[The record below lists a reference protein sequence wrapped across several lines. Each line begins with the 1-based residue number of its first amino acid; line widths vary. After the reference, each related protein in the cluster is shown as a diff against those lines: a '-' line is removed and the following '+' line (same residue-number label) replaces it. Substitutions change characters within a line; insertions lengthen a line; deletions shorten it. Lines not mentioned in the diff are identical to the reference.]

1 MAQQIWNRVDRPLLA
16 PKIFY
21 FCFYAAGAA
30 LMPFLP
36 LFYAQQGISGSRIG
50 LLTGL
55 PPLISLLSAPL
66 WGGFADVSQ
75 QHRRALLI
83 AIAGSIGSIFLLAQ
97 VEGFLW
103 LLPVVILYAFFMAPV
118 MPLVDASVL
127 MLLGERKDQYGKQR
141 LWGAVG
147 WGIAAPV
154 IGWLI
159 GRTGITWAFYGYIL
173 IMGMGLLA
181 ASQLRVSPVTIGQ
194 SFWRSLRG
202 LLVNPTWTLFL
213 LTAFI
218 AGMGLA
224 VINNFFFL
232 YLEHLGFSAG
242 FMGLSLT
249 VSTLSELPVMFFA
262 DRLLRRWGA
271 RWMLMASLV
280 IYVIRTL
287 GYSLVTG
294 ALPILLIQLLHGPT
308 FSLMWMAGVAYAD
321 EHAPPGLGAT
331 AQGLLSGM
339 VMGLGAALGA
349 ILGGMLYQGV
359 GPILMFRAAALG
371 VSVGLL
377 IFWLAQRRTLERG

>member
-1 MAQQIWNRVDRPLLA
+1 MTQQIRVDRRLLA
-16 PKIFY
+16 PKVFY

-36 LFYAQQGISGSRIG
+36 LFYAEQGISGSRIG

-66 WGGFADVSQ
+66 WGGFADMSQ

-83 AIAGSIGSIFLLAQ
+83 AIVGAMGSVFLLAQ
-97 VEGFLW
+97 VESFLW
-103 LLPVVILYAFFMAPV
+103 LLPTVILYAFFMAPV

-127 MLLGERKDQYGKQR
+127 ALLGERKDQYGKQR

-147 WGIAAPV
+147 WGVAAPV

-159 GRTGITWAFYGYIL
+159 GRTGIVGAFYGYIL
-173 IMGMGLLA
+173 IMGMGLIA
-181 ASQLRVSPVTIGQ
+181 ASRLRISRVTIGQ
-194 SFWRSLRG
+194 SFWKSLRG
-202 LLVNPTWTLFL
+202 LLVNPSWSLFL

-232 YLEHLGFSAG
+232 YLEYLGFQEG
-242 FMGLSLT
+242 FMGISLT
-249 VSTLSELPVMFFA
+249 VATLSELPVMFYA

-287 GYSLVTG
+287 AYSLVGG
-294 ALPILLIQLLHGPT
+294 ALPILAIQLLHGPT

-349 ILGGMLYQGV
+349 ILGGLLYQNV
-359 GPILMFRAAALG
+359 GPILMFRTAALG

-377 IFWLAQRRTLERG
+377 IFWLAQRRATKQV

>member
-1 MAQQIWNRVDRPLLA
+1 MAAQQFWMRVDRRLLA

-66 WGGFADVSQ
+66 WGGVADVSQ

-83 AIAGSIGSIFLLAQ
+83 AIAGSIGSVFLLTQ
-97 VEGFLW
+97 VESFVW

-127 MLLGERKDQYGKQR
+127 ILLGEQKDQYGKQR

-181 ASQLRVSPVTIGQ
+181 ASQLRVSRVTIGQ

-202 LLVNPTWTLFL
+202 LLINPTWSLFL

-232 YLEHLGFSAG
+232 YLEYLGFSAG
-242 FMGLSLT
+242 FMGISLT

-271 RWMLMASLV
+271 RWMLIASLV

-294 ALPILLIQLLHGPT
+294 ALPILTIQLLHGPT

-371 VSVGLL
+371 VSVGLV
-377 IFWLAQRRTLERG
+377 IFWLAERRGRK

>member
-1 MAQQIWNRVDRPLLA
+1 MFVQQISMRVDRRLLA
-16 PKIFY
+16 PKLFY

-66 WGGFADVSQ
+66 WGGVADVSQ

-83 AIAGSIGSIFLLAQ
+83 AIAGSIGSVFLLAQ
-97 VEGFLW
+97 VESFVW

-127 MLLGERKDQYGKQR
+127 ILLGEQKDQYGKQR

-159 GRTGITWAFYGYIL
+159 GRTGITGAFYGYIL
-173 IMGMGLLA
+173 IMGVGMLA
-181 ASQLRVSPVTIGQ
+181 ASSLRVSQVTIGQ
-194 SFWRSLRG
+194 PFWHSLRR
-202 LLVNPTWTLFL
+202 LLVNRTWALFL
-213 LTAFI
+213 LTVFI

-224 VINNFFFL
+224 VVNNFFFL
-232 YLEHLGFSAG
+232 YLEYLGFSAG
-242 FMGLSLT
+242 FMGISLT
-249 VSTLSELPVMFFA
+249 VATLSELPIMFFA
-262 DRLLRRWGA
+262 DRLLRQWGA
-271 RWMLMASLV
+271 RWMLIASLI
-280 IYVIRTL
+280 IYVVRTL
-287 GYSLVTG
+287 SYSLV
-294 ALPILLIQLLHGPT
+294 ASPLPILGIQLLHGPT

-339 VMGLGAALGA
+339 VMGLGAAMGA
-349 ILGGMLYQGV
+349 ILGGMLYEGV

-377 IFWLAQRRTLERG
+377 IFWLAERRGKK

>member
-1 MAQQIWNRVDRPLLA
+1 M
-16 PKIFY
+16 
-21 FCFYAAGAA
+21 
-30 LMPFLP
+30 
-36 LFYAQQGISGSRIG
+36 
-50 LLTGL
+50 
-55 PPLISLLSAPL
+55 
-66 WGGFADVSQ
+66 
-75 QHRRALLI
+75 
-83 AIAGSIGSIFLLAQ
+83 
-97 VEGFLW
+97 
-103 LLPVVILYAFFMAPV
+103 VILYAFFMAPV

-127 MLLGERKDQYGKQR
+127 ILLGEQKDQYGKQR

-181 ASQLRVSPVTIGQ
+181 ASQLRVSRVTIGQ

-202 LLVNPTWTLFL
+202 LLINPTWSLFL

-232 YLEHLGFSAG
+232 YLEYLGFSAG
-242 FMGLSLT
+242 FMGISLT

-271 RWMLMASLV
+271 RWMLIASLV

-294 ALPILLIQLLHGPT
+294 ALPILTIQLLHGPT

-371 VSVGLL
+371 VSVGLV
-377 IFWLAQRRTLERG
+377 IFWLAERRGRK